1 MSIAPSLWREVWIVF
16 RWPVAVILLSQLPLA
31 GVTIPVVFFL
41 RGFFLS
47 YGIVAL
53 MEGMGLSGV
62 LCAGVV
68 FGPTW
73 SVGCAGTICAGNHRS
88 AAEGGKSAE
97 GHSVFP
103 PYGSQSAGF
112 GTLRVFGSGSGS

>member
-1 MSIAPSLWREVWIVF
+1 MDRIPLARGGDPVE
-16 RWPVAVILLSQLPLA
+16 PVATG

-53 MEGMGLSGV
+53 IEGIGALWCSVCWCGV
-62 LCAGVV
+62 WANL
-68 FGPTW
+68 

>member
-1 MSIAPSLWREVWIVF
+1 MCWCGVW
-16 RWPVAVILLSQLPLA
+16 ANL
-31 GVTIPVVFFL
+31 
-41 RGFFLS
+41 
-47 YGIVAL
+47 
-53 MEGMGLSGV
+53 
-62 LCAGVV
+62 
-68 FGPTW
+68 

-103 PYGSQSAGF
+103 PYGSQPAGF